1 MITANFNDLKDKN
14 IFITGATRGIG
25 KTIAEELAR
34 QGSTIIFNYRRPG
47 DYVNELKDQLLS
59 LGASS
64 VHEIQIDLEKI
75 ENSKDEIQSLCKEL
89 GEIHGLVNNAGISK
103 DGLILRN
110 KESDTSQI
118 LATNLAAPIILSS
131 YISRYLLKASAASI
145 VNMSS
150 VVGVMGN
157 AGQTNYAASK
167 AGIIGMT
174 KSMAKEL
181 ASKNVRCNAICPGFI
196 STEMTDELSEE
207 RKEQYVKNVPLN
219 RFGTTQ
225 DVANLVSFLLSE
237 ASSYINGEVI
247 KIDGGLYI

>member
-1 MITANFNDLKDKN
+1 MTTANYQDLKNKN

-34 QGSTIIFNYRRPG
+34 QGATIVFNYRRPG
-47 DYVNELKDQLLS
+47 DYINELKDHLKS
-59 LGASS
+59 LGAKE
-64 VHEIQIDLEKI
+64 VYAIKIDFENI
-75 ENSKDEIQSLCKEL
+75 EDSKDDLSEICKSL
-89 GEIHGLVNNAGISK
+89 GTIHGLVNNAGISK

-110 KESDTSQI
+110 KASDTSHI
-118 LATNLAAPIILSS
+118 LKTNLEAPIVLTS
-131 YISRYLLKASAASI
+131 YLSRYLLKAGSASI

-157 AGQTNYAASK
+157 PGQVNYSASK
-167 AGIIGMT
+167 AGLIGVT
-174 KSMAKEL
+174 KSLAKEL
-181 ASKNVRCNAICPGFI
+181 ASKNVRCNAVCPGFI

-207 RKEQYVKNVPLN
+207 RKALYIENVPLN
-219 RFGTTQ
+219 RFGSTQ